1 MTRTPH
7 DLANLRVQAASVG
20 VAVTLVL
27 AKLWALYVTG
37 SLAVAASLVDSAI
50 DLLMSLGG
58 LWAIR
63 YAQLPPD
70 SDHTFG
76 HSSAED
82 LMAFMQA
89 TFILISA
96 LVIAATALS
105 RIGEASELGAEGA
118 GILVM
123 VLSVVLTLGL
133 VAFQTRVTRQ
143 TGNRV
148 VAADR
153 LHYIGD
159 LVPNLGAIV
168 ALAASGLFDVTLIDT
183 VVALVAA
190 AILAVGALRI
200 GSGAWDALMDRAA
213 PDELTRTIDRLV
225 ADHPGIEGHHDMR
238 SRTAGARIF
247 VNLHLEIDGNL
258 TLDAAHE
265 IGEDIR
271 REIVARYPEA
281 DVIIHH
287 DPV

>member
-1 MTRTPH
+1 MTRTT
-7 DLANLRVQAASVG
+7 DDQANLRVQAASVG

-37 SLAVAASLVDSAI
+37 SLSVAASLVDSAL
-50 DLLMSLGG
+50 DLLVSLGG

-63 YAQLPPD
+63 YAQRPPD

-89 TFILISA
+89 AFILISA
-96 LVIAATALS
+96 MAIAATALS
-105 RIGEASELGAEGA
+105 RIGETSELGAEGA
-118 GILVM
+118 GIGVM
-123 VLSVVLTLGL
+123 VLSIVLTLCL
-133 VAFQTRVTRQ
+133 VFYQTRVTRQ

-159 LVPNLGAIV
+159 LVPNLGAIL
-168 ALAASGLFDVTLIDT
+168 ALAVSGLFDVTLIDT
-183 VVALVAA
+183 LVALVAA
-190 AILAVGALRI
+190 AILAAGALRI

-213 PDELTRTIDRLV
+213 PDELSRTIDQLV

-247 VNLHLEIDGNL
+247 VNLHLEIDGSL

-271 REIVARYPEA
+271 RDIVARYPQA